1 MKTRNERRIRGTGAA
16 VLTAVGALLY
26 PFAPQDAS
34 AQGVVV
40 DQGEFSVS
48 VDGRQIGTEEFVVR
62 RAGLGSGDKVFANG
76 VVALEIGG
84 AEQELRLIMRAAPGT
99 GKTEQYEVEVRGTG
113 AAQVRVSLTPQRRYV
128 ATIRSEDGAEDRE
141 FQARP
146 TTRVLERDVAH
157 HYYFLRN
164 LRPDDEAH
172 ILEPRSRAQAT
183 ATSGPHESTEIELSG
198 TVVPARRVTFTLGD
212 GEERTVWFDRQGRV
226 LRVEVPARRYVA
238 QRTDLV
244 G

>member
-1 MKTRNERRIRGTGAA
+1 MKIYEEHRSMRSRAAVWGAA
-16 VLTAVGALLY
+16 VAILWAASAEDT
-26 PFAPQDAS
+26 S

-40 DQGEFSVS
+40 DQGEFSVR
-48 VDGRQIGTEEFVVR
+48 VDGRQVGTEEFVVR

-76 VVALEIGG
+76 VVSLEMGG
-84 AEQELRLIMRAAPGT
+84 AEQELRLILRAAPGT
-99 GKTEQYEVEVRGTG
+99 GSTEQYEVEVRGTG

-128 ATIRSEDGAEDRE
+128 ATIRSEEGAEDRE

-164 LRPDDEAH
+164 LRPNAEAH
-172 ILEPRSRAQAT
+172 VLEPRSRAQAT
-183 ATSGPHESTEIELSG
+183 MTSGPHENTEIELSG
-198 TVVPARRVTFTLGD
+198 TVVPARRVTFTLAD